1 MKNTTFCDLY
11 CGIFNRQPEVFPEEL
26 FWSCLF
32 PQALFVARL
41 LWRCHRDY
49 FKPDLELM
57 ARVKNLTDATDV
69 KAEFHDYY
77 YQHPPSGVLRGVLK
91 VRISG
96 QRLINM
102 ANRVFTAAKT
112 TTPVAPAKSPA

>member
-1 MKNTTFCDLY
+1 MKTTTFCDLY
-11 CGIFNRQPEVFPEEL
+11 CGIFKCQPEAFTEEL

-41 LWRCHRDY
+41 LWRCNRDY
-49 FKPDLELM
+49 FKPDLELI
-57 ARVKNLTDATDV
+57 AHVKDLTDAANV

-77 YQHPPSGVLRGVLK
+77 YLHPPSGLLRGFLK

-96 QRLINM
+96 QRLINQ
-102 ANRVFTAAKT
+102 ASRVFTTAEAAM
-112 TTPVAPAKSPA
+112 PGALAKV